1 MPATCGLTRMGRL
14 YGIGA
19 FPRFCRM
26 PFCTAIPIDSASR
39 RRRRF
44 RQGNMPAIF
53 GLTTHFAGM
62 ARSYG
67 IVDMPFDR
75 SHTGH
80 V

>member
-1 MPATCGLTRMGRL
+1 M
-14 YGIGA
+14 
-19 FPRFCRM
+19 RFM
-26 PFCTAIPIDSASR
+26 KPIDGASR
-39 RRRRF
+39 HRQF

-75 SHTGH
+75 SHTRH